1 MPVEHALQIIH
12 DERARQFDGEL
23 AEAFVEIAR
32 RGALD
37 HVVAHSE
44 PGIPL
49 VPCPVCGPVVVVT
62 RRHDAG
68 STVLCPSCGTE
79 LRLAGEPRQ
88 RRAEPTGRTG
98 TAAGRVPRV
107 DHDLLAELAAD
118 IGPLLHA
125 GERAAAPH

>member
-1 MPVEHALQIIH
+1 
-12 DERARQFDGEL
+12 
-23 AEAFVEIAR
+23 
-32 RGALD
+32 
-37 HVVAHSE
+37 VAHSE

-62 RRHDAG
+62 RRHPAG
-68 STVLCPSCGTE
+68 GT
-79 LRLAGEPRQ
+79 RQ

-98 TAAGRVPRV
+98 TAAERVPRV

-125 GERAAAPH
+125 SDGAAARSRRASRAGLEGDRVRPVGVLRCGLRARAR